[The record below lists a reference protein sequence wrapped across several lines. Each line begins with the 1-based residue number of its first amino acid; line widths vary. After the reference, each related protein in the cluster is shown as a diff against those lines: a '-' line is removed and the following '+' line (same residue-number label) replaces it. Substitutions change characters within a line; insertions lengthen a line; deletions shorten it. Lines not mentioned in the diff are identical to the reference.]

1 MKNLYPYHGK
11 LVELAL
17 VINEKCPV
25 TQDYFREYPIFQ
37 NEEFQFER
45 KCWRQSWKE
54 KRESTVWKYM
64 KWSKGK
70 WILGISVGKPF

>member
-37 NEEFQFER
+37 NEEFQFES

-54 KRESTVWKYM
+54 KRESTV
-64 KWSKGK
+64 
-70 WILGISVGKPF
+70 